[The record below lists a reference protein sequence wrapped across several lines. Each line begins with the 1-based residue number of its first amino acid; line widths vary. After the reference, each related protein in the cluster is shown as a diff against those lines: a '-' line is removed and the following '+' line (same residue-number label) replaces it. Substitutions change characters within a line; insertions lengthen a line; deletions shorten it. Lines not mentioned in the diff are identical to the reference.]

1 MVKRSQTSEF
11 LAADICDSPSLFVTT
26 AATAG
31 TLSSFQR
38 MCGNDMDISTVTAAF
53 PSGSSVLAPNPSYCH
68 KFPESL
74 TCKVFCHRSTSGRFS
89 RIHPQ
94 LSTVPLTR
102 RLVFTFISF
111 PQSQRHSH
119 IMYRFSRSS
128 SLFSTVRCPNLWPSS
143 SSPLFIFFIPYKK
156 QRYGRKFFSAAPLFR
171 FYFLSVFCFF
181 LAKPIISN
189 TAHPETQI
197 TAIHFPILVLS
208 PVFGMDFT

>member
-74 TCKVFCHRSTSGRFS
+74 TCKVFCHRSTSGRFF
-89 RIHPQ
+89 Q
-94 LSTVPLTR
+94 NTSTVIHGSSHQTPCIYFYFIPAVTTAQPHNVPVL
-102 RLVFTFISF
+102 TFIQSF
-111 PQSQRHSH
+111 QHSQMSK
-119 IMYRFSRSS
+119 
-128 SLFSTVRCPNLWPSS
+128 SLAFQL
-143 SSPLFIFFIPYKK
+143 K
-156 QRYGRKFFSAAPLFR
+156 
-171 FYFLSVFCFF
+171 
-181 LAKPIISN
+181 
-189 TAHPETQI
+189 
-197 TAIHFPILVLS
+197 S
-208 PVFGMDFT
+208 PVHILHPLQKTAVR